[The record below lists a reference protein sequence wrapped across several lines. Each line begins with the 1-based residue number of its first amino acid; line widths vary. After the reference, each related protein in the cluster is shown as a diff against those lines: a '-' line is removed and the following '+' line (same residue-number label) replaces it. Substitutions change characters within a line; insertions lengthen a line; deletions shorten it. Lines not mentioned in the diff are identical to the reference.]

1 MKSARHT
8 ALVLVA
14 LVSLPAAAAAQ
25 FAPQA
30 APPSSRERHWG
41 LTGSIAPWQAGD
53 QFKALYDARALDLAG
68 RDLRI
73 GVTRGSSLGNEWA
86 LLFVKRRIDEGAT
99 LGVFGG
105 ETYVFRPGVELTGFM
120 GEAYGAL
127 VTIKRRAQIG
137 GVVAGGLARAKGF
150 ARRTSGLPDA
160 PIADVLTLFARTVP
174 FQLLARAELAVAFRL
189 APGAKLRFSGGFDWP
204 GTTVVGVTMMYFFG
218 DR

>member
-1 MKSARHT
+1 MKSARFT
-8 ALVLVA
+8 AFLLAA
-14 LVSLPAAAAAQ
+14 LVSMPGTAAAQ

-30 APPSSRERHWG
+30 APISGSGKHWG
-41 LTGSIAPWQAGD
+41 ITGSIAPWQAGD

-68 RDLRI
+68 QDLRV
-73 GVTRGSSLGNEWA
+73 GLTRGSTLGNEWA
-86 LLFVKRRIDEGAT
+86 VLFVKRRIDEGAT

-105 ETYVFRPGVELTGFM
+105 DTYVFRPGVELTGFM
-120 GEAYGAL
+120 AEAYGAL

-137 GVVAGGLARAKGF
+137 GVVAGGVARAEGF

-160 PIADVLTLFARTVP
+160 PAADVLTLFARTVP
-174 FQLLARAELAVAFRL
+174 FQLLARAEVAVAFRL